1 MTKTCWDTLS
11 GIIRDRAK
19 PKVATKDFSTFHNW
33 IILGS
38 ALSSKLKELR
48 RTKCALPTKFAFSLS
63 SNRGIVLKK
72 GRTAVVEAL
81 FFCPLLTMASPR
93 LLLFLLADTFKW
105 KLPRFEVE
113 DSGKEYNCIHF
124 QKMCTFWYIFV
135 PFDTFL
141 YPLVTFCTHWYSRAT
156 FGTF

>member
-1 MTKTCWDTLS
+1 MTKTCWDALS
-11 GIIRDRAK
+11 GIIRDKEK

-113 DSGKEYNCIHF
+113 DSGKEYNSVLD
-124 QKMCTFWYIFV
+124 YINKKE
-135 PFDTFL
+135 PSISKPTKSTKKEPIYKNTL
-141 YPLVTFCTHWYSRAT
+141 RYL
-156 FGTF
+156 

>member
-1 MTKTCWDTLS
+1 MWTCRKCGSSPTLLV
-11 GIIRDRAK
+11 IIRDKAK

-38 ALSSKLKELR
+38 SLYIELKELR

-124 QKMCTFWYIFV
+124 QKMCTFWYIFC
-135 PFDTFL
+135 TFWYL
-141 YPLVTFCTHWYSRAT
+141 FEPFCTLW
-156 FGTF
+156 